1 MKNTW
6 KLHKFKFTAPIP
18 HLFPSY
24 HHYSGNRKQMKPVQK
39 QIFKRNFYEE
49 TQKVNP
55 MRKHMTTQSES
66 DGPIHY
72 IRMLLA
78 AQTHPLANTSSLISH
93 CVHIVIFQY
102 LQLSFPCMEVRS
114 YKMHCIDD
122 ISANCVQYILQIA
135 FSDSFHFTFFPHC
148 LW

>member
-1 MKNTW
+1 
-6 KLHKFKFTAPIP
+6 
-18 HLFPSY
+18 
-24 HHYSGNRKQMKPVQK
+24 MKPVQK

-93 CVHIVIFQY
+93 CVAFSVIFQY
-102 LQLSFPCMEVRS
+102 LQLSFPCMEDGS
-114 YKMHCIDD
+114 YQMHRIDD
-122 ISANCVQYILQIA
+122 ISANCVQYILQIGTGCI
-135 FSDSFHFTFFPHC
+135 FRFFSFHIFPTLLMIAGSFLKQANGPTDTLSFF
-148 LW
+148 LD